1 MKNFIKRFILSALT
15 VTMCASVFSVS
26 AMATNNQPGAV
37 DKNGTITFYNLDA
50 LEENESITHKFT
62 DQNGNPITISIRR
75 ALLPVT
81 KASNST
87 TTWEIIMD
95 TPFVDAEYY
104 IDVTN
109 NVIQSNVHGIAIV
122 KRHFPKESLKHCPTV
137 AHPLLPVGLH
147 HAELVGIGVQSKAI
161 IWIIKFHCSIFP
173 SIWLTKR

>member
-87 TTWEIIMD
+87 TTWEISMD

-109 NVIQSNVHGIAIV
+109 NVITDARNWAIYMIGGDYSNVQLMHTSTYARLSFKTTIPGIYNGTAWLQATV
-122 KRHFPKESLKHCPTV
+122 RGSNNEVDVTHFV
-137 AHPLLPVGLH
+137 
-147 HAELVGIGVQSKAI
+147 
-161 IWIIKFHCSIFP
+161 
-173 SIWLTKR
+173 